1 MKSSTSWRTP
11 VSPRT
16 PDLNFELV
24 FRFEVRITFEV
35 VVRYYSDARAARQG
49 RFRGGDA
56 AAISDGSGVTGSAS
70 RQGY

>member
-35 VVRYYSDARAARQG
+35 VVRYYLTPERRGKGAFEGETQPL
-49 RFRGGDA
+49 FR
-56 AAISDGSGVTGSAS
+56 TGLA
-70 RQGY
+70 